1 MEESRVY
8 ARALN
13 AAAARA
19 GGLDQLARQL
29 GVPVARINGWIDGD
43 GAPDTPTLLRIVA
56 IALDE
61 ET

>member
-1 MEESRVY
+1 MEERRVY

-19 GGLDQLARQL
+19 GGLDELARQL
-29 GVPVARINGWIDGD
+29 GVPVAQLNGWIDGE

-61 ET
+61 ES

>member
-29 GVPVARINGWIDGD
+29 GVPVTRINGWIDGE

>member
-1 MEESRVY
+1 MDERHVY

-19 GGLDQLARQL
+19 GGIDELARRL
-29 GVPVARINGWIDGD
+29 GVPAARISGWIDGQ
-43 GAPDTPTLLRIVA
+43 GKPDTPMLLRIVA

-61 ET
+61 DA

>member
-19 GGLDQLARQL
+19 GGVDKLARQL
-29 GVPVARINGWIDGD
+29 GVPVAQLNGWIDGE

-61 ET
+61 ES

>member
-13 AAAARA
+13 AAAARV
-19 GGLDQLARQL
+19 GGLDELARQL
-29 GVPVARINGWIDGD
+29 GVPAARISGWIDGQ
-43 GAPDTPTLLRIVA
+43 GAPDTPMLLRIVA